1 VTVLTYNFS
10 LEVLRFVEI
19 KSCGVT
25 IEGVGG
31 VGVGQQ
37 LGQEGLK
44 DV

>member
-1 VTVLTYNFS
+1 MVLTYNFS
-10 LEVLRFVEI
+10 LEVLGFVEI
-19 KSCGVT
+19 KSRCIT